1 LFKKNDFFKYYI
13 LSCIDYKKRF
23 GKIYFFD
30 LKRYRKLKKIELK
43 KATIKILI
51 FVYKKNKR
59 EEEERI

>member
-51 FVYKKNKR
+51 FVYKKK
-59 EEEERI
+59 